1 MNKLC
6 ILLSAAALV
15 VSAAAAVPAGA
26 QTALPTPDPQTVW
39 AFFEAL
45 PDADLP
51 AGINTRAERV
61 QFHQDYDAQVVEIDE
76 EQEEDIDY
84 YYGDYVEQIT
94 NQIFWNPTILDP
106 AWMEDVA
113 EDLTEENG
121 PMPTCEL
128 AVFPGT
134 DKDRIFGL
142 LEVFEYN
149 NADGYKK
156 LAEHGYWYSVSK
168 KTVTPVALPLD
179 VPYTD
184 EDITEDGLLFFNQ
197 NELYWTMRDRRME
210 WFEEPDRITIL
221 LNGIGASTVSYV
233 WNGTKFV
240 RDRSYNPLTVYGGG
254 IGTIDFGDE
263 MPFGIHGY
271 SSEWLETGQEYVRA
285 WQYIKEGEEEPRFIL
300 YAYGDGRST
309 VDAIEILYPNY
320 KLLEKIHVG
329 MSASEA
335 MRIFKE
341 YYSWDEEARD
351 PYVSDFDGKAWIFSG
366 SDDPF
371 QLGVD
376 LKYYKNGKLSP
387 DAKIAVIKIAPAVG

>member
-15 VSAAAAVPAGA
+15 VSAAAAVPASA

-61 QFHQDYDAQVVEIDE
+61 QFHQDYDAQVVVIDE

-84 YYGDYVEQIT
+84 YYGDYMEQIT
-94 NQIFWNPTILDP
+94 NQIFWSPTILEP
-106 AWMEDVA
+106 AWTEDEA
-113 EDLTEENG
+113 ESLTEEDG
-121 PMPTCEL
+121 LTSSCEL
-128 AVFPGT
+128 AVFPGA
-134 DKDRIFGL
+134 DKDRILGL
-142 LEVFEYN
+142 LEVFSYDK
-149 NADGYKK
+149 DGYKK
-156 LAEHGYWYSVSK
+156 LSEHAYWYSVSK

-221 LNGIGASTVSYV
+221 LNGIGSSTVSYV

-240 RDRSYNPLTVYGGG
+240 RDRSYNPLTVYSEG
-254 IGTIDFGDE
+254 IGSIDFGDE

-271 SSEWLETGQEYVRA
+271 SAEWLDTGEEYTRA
-285 WQYIKEGEEEPRFIL
+285 WQYIKDGEDEPRFIL
-300 YAYGDGRST
+300 YSYGNGIST
-309 VDAIEILYPNY
+309 VDAIDILYPNY

-341 YYSWDEEARD
+341 YYSWNEDARD
-351 PYVSDFDGKAWIFSG
+351 PYVSAFDGKAWIFSG
-366 SDDPF
+366 ANDPF
-371 QLGVD
+371 MLGVD
-376 LKYYKNGKLSP
+376 LKYYKNDKLTP
-387 DAKIAVIKIAPAVG
+387 DAKIAIIKIAPAVG

>member
-15 VSAAAAVPAGA
+15 VSAAAAVPASA
-26 QTALPTPDPQTVW
+26 QTALPDPQTVW

-51 AGINTRAERV
+51 DGINTRAERV
-61 QFHQDYDAQVVEIDE
+61 QFHQDYDAQVIVIDE
-76 EQEEDIDY
+76 EQEEGIDY
-84 YYGDYVEQIT
+84 YYGDYMEQIT
-94 NQIFWNPTILDP
+94 NQVFWSPTILEP
-106 AWMEDVA
+106 VWMEDEEESIA
-113 EDLTEENG
+113 DENG
-121 PMPTCEL
+121 PTSSCEL

-142 LEVFEYN
+142 LEVFEYDN
-149 NADGYKK
+149 DHGYKK
-156 LAEHGYWYSVSK
+156 LSEHGYWYSVSK
-168 KTVTPVALPLD
+168 KTVTPAALPLD

-184 EDITEDGLLFFNQ
+184 EDITDDGLLFFNQ

-221 LNGIGASTVSYV
+221 LNGIGSSTVSYV

-254 IGTIDFGDE
+254 IGSIDFGDE

-271 SSEWLETGQEYVRA
+271 SAEWLETGEEYVRA
-285 WQYIKEGEEEPRFIL
+285 WQYIKEGEDAPRFIL
-300 YAYGDGRST
+300 YAYGGGRST
-309 VDAIEILYPNY
+309 VDAIDILYPNY
-320 KLLEKIHVG
+320 KLLEKIYVG
-329 MSASEA
+329 MPASEA
-335 MRIFKE
+335 MQFFKE